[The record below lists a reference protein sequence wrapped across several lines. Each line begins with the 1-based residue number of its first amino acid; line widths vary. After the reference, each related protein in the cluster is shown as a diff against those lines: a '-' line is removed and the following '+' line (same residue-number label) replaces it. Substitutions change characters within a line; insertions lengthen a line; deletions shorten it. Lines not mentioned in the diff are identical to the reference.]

1 MRRPESSAGYTFV
14 ELMVAISIFSMV
26 MVIVASIAINFNA
39 SQQRERAR
47 NLVIEETQFLM
58 SRITEA
64 IRLNAIDYAEYYSNS
79 ALDPFEAPTTTV
91 YADDPRE
98 YDWHFYYL
106 PTCEAGEKH
115 GQNLG
120 LDEIECDRIAA
131 SGNLNLGVF
140 DTGADDDPNN
150 DDDTLSALKSI
161 IPGDPEWPPQRQ
173 IELYLIDSTGTKKTI
188 FRRIGNGVDDDTDG
202 QADED
207 QGSYWLPGADGNID
221 GGERL
226 ALLEAVATRDIDN
239 DPFQYKDFEPA
250 EDFKEDDTDVAID
263 PDDFVAITPKN
274 IDIVDLQFYIS
285 PLDDPRKRFADG
297 TAANRVQPHV
307 TVLLTTR
314 AGAGLRGMN
323 AGATLLTLQATV
335 SSRILTPVIFPD
347 TQ

>member
-1 MRRPESSAGYTFV
+1 MRLIKRTAGYTFV

-64 IRLNAIDYAEYYSNS
+64 IRVNAIDYAEYYSNYT
-79 ALDPFEAPTTTV
+79 LDPAEYARIV
-91 YADDPRE
+91 YANHPRE

-106 PTCEAGEKH
+106 PTCETGEIH
-115 GQNLG
+115 GQNFG
-120 LDEIECDRIAA
+120 LDETDCDRLGA
-131 SGNLNLGVF
+131 SGNLDLGKF
-140 DTGADDDPNN
+140 DTGADDDNTN
-150 DDDTLSALKSI
+150 DDFTLSALKSI
-161 IPGDPEWPPQRQ
+161 IPGLPEWPPQRQ
-173 IELYLIDSTGTKKTI
+173 LELYLIDSNGTKKTI
-188 FRRIGNGVDDDTDG
+188 FRRVGNGEDDDTDG
-202 QADED
+202 TADED

-226 ALLEAVATRDIDN
+226 AMLEAVATRDIDN
-239 DPFQYKDFEPA
+239 DPYQYKDFEPG
-250 EDFKEDDTDVAID
+250 EDFKEDDTDIEID
-263 PDDFVAITPKN
+263 NDDFVPITPKN
-274 IDIVDLQFYIS
+274 IDIVDLQFFIS
-285 PLDDPRKRFADG
+285 PLDDPRKAFAEG
-297 TAANRVQPHV
+297 TDADRVQPHV

-323 AGATLLTLQATV
+323 AGDTPLTLQATV